1 MPNNISHFVI
11 GSHDVPKSAEF
22 YAKLF
27 GWSMTPEDQNQ
38 NLRIDTGG
46 KVGGHLVPTDEHS
59 FTSFFVRVDDLDST
73 LKRAVELG
81 GRVITPPEVNARGTR
96 FAMIMDCD
104 CAVVGVLEVS
114 KQKGTENG

>member
-1 MPNNISHFVI
+1 MPNNVSHFVI

-22 YAKLF
+22 YGKLF
-27 GWSMTPEDQNQ
+27 GWNMTAEAENE

-59 FTSFFVRVDDLDST
+59 FTSFFVRVEDLDAT

-96 FAMIMDCD
+96 FAMIMDFD
-104 CAVVGVLEVS
+104 SAVIGVLEVS
-114 KQKGTENG
+114 KKRSEENA